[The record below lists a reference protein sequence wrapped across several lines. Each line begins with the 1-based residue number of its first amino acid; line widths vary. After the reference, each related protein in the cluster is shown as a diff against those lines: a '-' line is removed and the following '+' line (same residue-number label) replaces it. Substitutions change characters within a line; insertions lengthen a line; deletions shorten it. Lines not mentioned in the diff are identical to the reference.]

1 MFAGATNDNLV
12 KTAFVVAITA
22 LSWDI
27 FAFDAVILANA
38 AALCFILPFVF
49 LAGFSAYQANVQPP
63 KRWLMTLKIIELGL
77 AIISGCAIYYEIGWL
92 LLLCIAGFGVQS
104 ALIGPL
110 KYALIPRLTE
120 ESKLLD
126 KNAWMESATFVAI
139 LVGTLVASDW
149 IIDAHAQLITLT
161 IILASAGIAG
171 VLPLPMFDGQP
182 GNAQYSIKDLVH
194 KQRHDL
200 RSMSAIWCISGFWG
214 VGSVWLTHLPMLAVD
229 VWGLSPQS
237 IGTLL
242 GYFVLG
248 ITLGAF
254 AGVLLKDRQ
263 LVIRIIAGSSTMV
276 LGSLILQGG
285 YHETAASGP
294 GFIRAFC
301 RCDLIAVNSPSIRA
315 LATLD
320 QRPQPVPAVE
330 TQGVHVFE
338 DLRGLEDHA
347 LAEHQQCTL
356 AYLGTGHPTRSRF
369 AVSGH
374 LATHA
379 LAVDVD
385 RTVAEDQFQFGVA
398 GSVLQTAGVFGDLLL
413 VSFDLLEVGVG
424 RIETELTT

>member
-27 FAFDAVILANA
+27 FALDAVILANA
-38 AALCFILPFVF
+38 AALCFILPFIV

-120 ESKLLD
+120 ESKLLN

-149 IIDAHAQLITLT
+149 IIDAHTQLITLT
-161 IILASAGIAG
+161 IVLASAGIAG
-171 VLPLPMFDGQP
+171 VLPLPMFDGRP

-194 KQRHDL
+194 KQRHDV

-242 GYFVLG
+242 SYFVLG
-248 ITLGAF
+248 ITLGAS

-263 LVIRIIAGSSTMV
+263 LVTRIIAGSNIMV

-285 YHETAASGP
+285 HYETAALGLILTSAGG
-294 GFIRAFC
+294 GFLALPLYTLLQEDQLAVADR
-301 RCDLIAVNSPSIRA
+301 IAVNNIANAMMIVVTAIASLLI
-315 LATLD
+315 
-320 QRPQPVPAVE
+320 V
-330 TQGVHVFE
+330 
-338 DLRGLEDHA
+338 GL
-347 LAEHQQCTL
+347 
-356 AYLGTGHPTRSRF
+356 LGF
-369 AVSGH
+369 N
-374 LATHA
+374 
-379 LAVDVD
+379 
-385 RTVAEDQFQFGVA
+385 
-398 GSVLQTAGVFGDLLL
+398 LLL
-413 VSFDLLEVGVG
+413 WLLVLSLGQLLLCLYHRRNLG
-424 RIETELTT
+424 LS